1 MKEGFAMG
9 KNENEVKNNLFG
21 FGKLNTQYADV
32 FIGNS
37 YLNSLVSKDDNIDV
51 GVSNVNF
58 EPGCRN
64 NWHIHHNGFQILLVT
79 AGEGWYQEEGK
90 TAQLLKPDDV
100 VAIHEGVKHW
110 HGATKDSWFS
120 HIAIT
125 KSESEWCEPVSD
137 EEYDQLGK

>member
-1 MKEGFAMG
+1 MG

-79 AGEGWYQEEGK
+79 DGEGWYQEEGK
-90 TAQLLKPDDV
+90 TSQLLKPGDV

-125 KSESEWCEPVSD
+125 KGESEWCEPVSD

>member
-1 MKEGFAMG
+1 MG

-21 FGKLNTQYADV
+21 FGKLNTQYANV

-79 AGEGWYQEEGK
+79 AGEGSYQEEGK
-90 TAQLLKPDDV
+90 TAQLLKPGDV
-100 VAIHEGVKHW
+100 VAIHGGVKHW

>member
-1 MKEGFAMG
+1 MG

-64 NWHIHHNGFQILLVT
+64 NWHIHHNGFQFCWSRLVKVGIRKK
-79 AGEGWYQEEGK
+79 AK
-90 TAQLLKPDDV
+90 RP
-100 VAIHEGVKHW
+100 
-110 HGATKDSWFS
+110 S
-120 HIAIT
+120 
-125 KSESEWCEPVSD
+125 C
-137 EEYDQLGK
+137 

>member
-58 EPGCRN
+58 EPSCRN

-79 AGEGWYQEEGK
+79 AGEGWY
-90 TAQLLKPDDV
+90 
-100 VAIHEGVKHW
+100 
-110 HGATKDSWFS
+110 
-120 HIAIT
+120 
-125 KSESEWCEPVSD
+125 
-137 EEYDQLGK
+137 

>member
-1 MKEGFAMG
+1 MG

-58 EPGCRN
+58 EPVVEIIGTFTIMVFKFCWSR
-64 NWHIHHNGFQILLVT
+64 LVKVGIRKK
-79 AGEGWYQEEGK
+79 AKRPSCLNLVMWLQFMK
-90 TAQLLKPDDV
+90 V
-100 VAIHEGVKHW
+100 
-110 HGATKDSWFS
+110 
-120 HIAIT
+120 
-125 KSESEWCEPVSD
+125 
-137 EEYDQLGK
+137 

>member
-1 MKEGFAMG
+1 MV
-9 KNENEVKNNLFG
+9 KNESEVKKSIFG
-21 FGKLNTQYADV
+21 FGKLNTQYASV
-32 FIGNS
+32 FTGDS
-37 YLNSLVSKDDNIDV
+37 YLNPLVAKDATIDV

-58 EPGCRN
+58 SPGCRN

-79 AGEGWYQEEGK
+79 AGEGWYQEAGK
-90 TAQLLKPDDV
+90 PAQLLKPGDV

-125 KSESEWCEPVSD
+125 KGESEWCALVTD
-137 EEYDQLGK
+137 EEYDQLDK